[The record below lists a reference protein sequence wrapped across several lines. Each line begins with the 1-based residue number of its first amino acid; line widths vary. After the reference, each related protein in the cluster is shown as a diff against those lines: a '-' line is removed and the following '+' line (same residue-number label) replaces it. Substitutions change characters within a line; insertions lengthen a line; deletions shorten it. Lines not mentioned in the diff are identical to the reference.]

1 MQVDRKLADA
11 IYRGHFGAF
20 VYCAFEAL
28 NPSQRLVP
36 NWHIDA
42 VCFSIQQMVSGLS
55 RKRLVL
61 NLPPRSLKSFVVSVC
76 LPAWLLGRNP
86 GARIICASYSQDL
99 ADKFSRD
106 CRALFDTPFYKRVFP
121 RTRLN
126 PKKTSEGEFETTRRG
141 YRLATSVGGT
151 LTGRGGDVLIIDD
164 AIKANDA
171 NSEVA
176 LTGATDWFRNTALS
190 RMDNPRESLIVVTM
204 QRLHVDDLSG
214 ILIEQG
220 WPRLAIPAIA
230 TEPADYVI
238 GEDEIYHRPIGQ
250 LLQPDRD
257 SSEALEEIKHE
268 IGSRIFSAQFQ
279 QNPTPADGNMIKSSW
294 LVRYE
299 TLPEP
304 RKFRRIVM
312 SCDPAGK
319 AGAHNDYTAIVIIGV
334 DQKLL
339 HVLHVARGHW
349 TVMQMKEQITLLKA
363 QWKADLVVV
372 EDTSSGMGLIQL
384 LKEQPNLNV
393 RGRHP
398 KSDKETRMCN
408 HQGKFEAGR
417 ILLPKEAA
425 WLADFEG
432 ELFAFPHGR
441 HDDQVDALLQF
452 LDWFSEN
459 ESRINPVMAMPIVFR
474 RSDMGPSAYN
484 MDWSCRH

>member
-1 MQVDRKLADA
+1 
-11 IYRGHFGAF
+11 
-20 VYCAFEAL
+20 
-28 NPSQRLVP
+28 
-36 NWHIDA
+36 
-42 VCFSIQQMVSGLS
+42 
-55 RKRLVL
+55 
-61 NLPPRSLKSFVVSVC
+61 VSVC